1 MRRLG
6 SSIGALLI
14 WGVGGSSMMGSSGT
28 AASGDPSAAAVQAGM
43 RFVFALFILFVGV
56 LVLRWGWRKS

>member
-6 SSIGALLI
+6 STVGAVLI
-14 WGVGGSSMMGSSGT
+14 WGLGSSSLVGSTGT
-28 AASGDPSAAAVQAGM
+28 AASGDPSTAAVQAGM